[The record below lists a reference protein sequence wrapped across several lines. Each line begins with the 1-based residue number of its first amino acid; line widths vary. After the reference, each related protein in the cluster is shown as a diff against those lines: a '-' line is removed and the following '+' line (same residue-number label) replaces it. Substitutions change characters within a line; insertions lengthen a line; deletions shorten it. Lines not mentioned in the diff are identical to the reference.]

1 MQWEKVSLEDI
12 CIEKGQYGGGFSA
25 IPYSKDL
32 PRYIRITDIKENGD
46 LTGTAVSPSGLISD
60 WNKYYLEHGDL
71 LFARSGATVGKTYL
85 HSSNQSTCV
94 FAGYL
99 IRFKLKK
106 DIALPKFVYYFT
118 KSPFYKKWVLNKQN
132 VVAQPNINAK
142 QYGKEL
148 QIPLPPLATQKK
160 IAAILD
166 AADAYRQKTK
176 ALIGKYEQ
184 LGQSLFLEMFGD
196 PVVNPKGWDVNP
208 VIKYCSCIVPGRDKP
223 KSFTGNIPWITTNQ
237 LNHLRYTT
245 KENFELG
252 LTEYE
257 IEQVRAKVIP
267 KNSVIITC
275 VGDLGIVSIN
285 KLDIVINQQ
294 LHAFVCNK
302 VINNVFL
309 MYNISFQKPYMYKMA
324 SSTTVPYMNKK
335 VANNIPTIYPPLH
348 LQNQF
353 AERIQAIELQKA
365 KAEESLGKA
374 EALFGVLLQRAF
386 KGELV

>member
-1 MQWEKVSLEDI
+1 MNNQIFKVKKLGNLIKLS
-12 CIEKGQYGGGFSA
+12 GGGTPDKSNSSYWNGN
-25 IPYSKDL
+25 IPWASVKDL
-32 PRYIRITDIKENGD
+32 KSDEINFTQDSITEEGVVNSATRVIKKDSLIIATRMAVGKVAINKIDLAINQDLKAIQCNSENID
-46 LTGTAVSPSGLISD
+46 KKFLF
-60 WNKYYLEHGDL
+60 YYLKNKSNYFERI
-71 LFARSGATVGKTYL
+71 ATGATVKGIKISHIL
-85 HSSNQSTCV
+85 
-94 FAGYL
+94 
-99 IRFKLKK
+99 
-106 DIALPKFVYYFT
+106 D
-118 KSPFYKKWVLNKQN
+118 
-132 VVAQPNINAK
+132 
-142 QYGKEL
+142 L

-353 AERIQAIELQKA
+353 AERSQAIELQKA

>member
-1 MQWEKVSLEDI
+1 MNNQIFKVKKLGNLIKLS
-12 CIEKGQYGGGFSA
+12 GGGTPDKSNSSYWNGN
-25 IPYSKDL
+25 IPWASVKDL
-32 PRYIRITDIKENGD
+32 KSDEINFTQDSITEEGVVNSATRVIKKDSLIIATRMAVGKVAINKIDLAINQDLKAIQCNSENID
-46 LTGTAVSPSGLISD
+46 KKFLF
-60 WNKYYLEHGDL
+60 YYLKNKSNYFERI
-71 LFARSGATVGKTYL
+71 ATGATVKGIKISHIL
-85 HSSNQSTCV
+85 
-94 FAGYL
+94 
-99 IRFKLKK
+99 
-106 DIALPKFVYYFT
+106 D
-118 KSPFYKKWVLNKQN
+118 
-132 VVAQPNINAK
+132 
-142 QYGKEL
+142 L